1 MFLERSIDR
10 ADRVGWIEVICGSMF
25 SGKTEEL
32 IRRVK
37 RAKLAKQK
45 IKIFK
50 PKKDL
55 RYDKKKVI
63 SHDKNSIKSKP
74 VSKPLKI
81 IKLSEKFEVIGIDEA
96 QFFDDSIVEVCNEL
110 ANSGKRVIVAGLDMD
125 YMGKPFG
132 PMPFLMAIA
141 EDVIKVHAVCSETG
155 DPALYSYR
163 RVENSETIMIG
174 EKKEYNPLS
183 RKAYISNLN
192 KK

>member
-1 MFLERSIDR
+1 
-10 ADRVGWIEVICGSMF
+10 MF

-32 IRRVK
+32 INR
-37 RAKLAKQK
+37 
-45 IKIFK
+45 IKSSNKSFKVFK
-50 PKKDL
+50 PDVDTRNKKNIIESHSKL
-55 RYDKKKVI
+55 EIEATTI
-63 SHDKNSIKSKP
+63 SNPNEILKYKN
-74 VSKPLKI
+74 
-81 IKLSEKFEVIGIDEA
+81 KFDIIGIDEA
-96 QFFDDSIVEVCNEL
+96 QFFSHDIVDICNIL
-110 ANSGKRVIVAGLDMD
+110 ANSGVRVIVAGLDMD

-141 EDVIKVHAVCSETG
+141 EDVKKVHAVCSETG

-183 RKAYISNLN
+183 RKAYISKLN

>member
-1 MFLERSIDR
+1 
-10 ADRVGWIEVICGSMF
+10 MF

-32 IRRVK
+32 INR
-37 RAKLAKQK
+37 
-45 IKIFK
+45 IKSSNKSFKVFK
-50 PKKDL
+50 PDLDTRNKKNIIESHSKL
-55 RYDKKKVI
+55 EIEASTI
-63 SHDKNSIKSKP
+63 SNPNEILKYKN
-74 VSKPLKI
+74 
-81 IKLSEKFEVIGIDEA
+81 KFDIIGIDEA
-96 QFFDDSIVEVCNEL
+96 QFFSHDIVNICNIL
-110 ANSGKRVIVAGLDMD
+110 ANSGVRVIVAGLDMD

-163 RVENSETIMIG
+163 RVENNKTVMIG

-183 RKAYISNLN
+183 RKAYISKVN

>member
-1 MFLERSIDR
+1 
-10 ADRVGWIEVICGSMF
+10 MF

-32 IRRVK
+32 INR
-37 RAKLAKQK
+37 
-45 IKIFK
+45 IKSSNKSFKVFK
-50 PKKDL
+50 PDVDTRNKKNIIESHSKL
-55 RYDKKKVI
+55 EIEATTI
-63 SHDKNSIKSKP
+63 SNPNEILKYKN
-74 VSKPLKI
+74 
-81 IKLSEKFEVIGIDEA
+81 KFDIIGIDEA
-96 QFFDDSIVEVCNEL
+96 QFFSHDIVDVCNIL
-110 ANSGKRVIVAGLDMD
+110 ANSGVRVIVAGLDMD

-163 RVENSETIMIG
+163 RVENNETIMIG

-183 RKAYISNLN
+183 RKAYISKVN